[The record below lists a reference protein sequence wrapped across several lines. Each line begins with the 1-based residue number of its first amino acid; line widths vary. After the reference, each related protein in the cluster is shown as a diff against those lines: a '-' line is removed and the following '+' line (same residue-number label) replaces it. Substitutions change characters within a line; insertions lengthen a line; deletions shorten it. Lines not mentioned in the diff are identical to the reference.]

1 MSASASWQPSRS
13 CCGTA
18 ARFCWSRAAW
28 ASGTSL
34 LEAACGRAAGLGHQ
48 VLRARG
54 AELEGDF
61 AFGIVRQLFERRL
74 ARAAATQRGE
84 VLAGPAAAVR
94 PLLLGEPDQ
103 VAAYDTSF
111 AVLHGL
117 YWLTANLANQQ
128 PLLMAV
134 DDAHWADEPS
144 LRWLAHL
151 APRLGE
157 LAVTLMVAL
166 RSVEPAP
173 SGASLAALRAEAS
186 RTLRGWLRVIGR
198 GARSRTGR
206 CQRRPSRR
214 QGPADSR
221 TALANRESDPARP
234 WS

>member
-1 MSASASWQPSRS
+1 MPAILA
-13 CCGTA
+13 
-18 ARFCWSRAAW
+18 
-28 ASGTSL
+28 
-34 LEAACGRAAGLGHQ
+34 EA
-48 VLRARG
+48 
-54 AELEGDF
+54 
-61 AFGIVRQLFERRL
+61 
-74 ARAAATQRGE
+74 T
-84 VLAGPAAAVR
+84 
-94 PLLLGEPDQ
+94 
-103 VAAYDTSF
+103 DTSF

-186 RTLRGWLRVIGR
+186 RTLRPGLLSEGSVDALVRSALGHGASDQLRAAVWEASGGNPLYVSELLRAIDLEDPRLPG
-198 GARSRTGR
+198 
-206 CQRRPSRR
+206 
-214 QGPADSR
+214 
-221 TALANRESDPARP
+221 SDPAALMASGAAGITQRVLAALP
-234 WS
+234 PRSSR

>member
-1 MSASASWQPSRS
+1 MKGLLEREREL
-13 CCGTA
+13 A
-18 ARFCWSRAAW
+18 AIEELLRHGGAVLLVE
-28 ASGTSL
+28 GGMGIGKTSL
-34 LEAACGRAAGLGHQ
+34 LEAACGCAAGLGHQ

-61 AFGIVRQLFERRL
+61 AFGVVRQLFERRL
-74 ARAAATQRGE
+74 ARAAATERGE
-84 VLAGPAAAVR
+84 VLAGPAAVR

-117 YWLTANLANQQ
+117 YWLTANLADQQ

-166 RSVEPAP
+166 RSVRARAFR
-173 SGASLAALRAEAS
+173 SVSRDAARRGVSNAASAAVE
-186 RTLRGWLRVIGR
+186 
-198 GARSRTGR
+198 
-206 CQRRPSRR
+206 
-214 QGPADSR
+214 
-221 TALANRESDPARP
+221 
-234 WS
+234 